1 MMREFNTNA
10 SCGSHPNCPPVMQCS
25 ACRDADQAMDSRCV
39 RRRRVLSAKGGVQR
53 IGQRVLVLLIAALWP
68 FAVHVQELIANQG
81 VSVQSL
87 SQNEAR
93 LFFSM
98 RLQRWPDDR
107 PIKVF
112 VLPDDHP
119 LHASFSKNLLGLF
132 PYQLRGVWDR
142 QLFSG
147 TGQAPTTVADED
159 EMIRR
164 VASTPG
170 AIGYVRNIPQSSRV
184 TRLEVH

>member
-1 MMREFNTNA
+1 MA
-10 SCGSHPNCPPVMQCS
+10 WIAG
-25 ACRDADQAMDSRCV
+25 
-39 RRRRVLSAKGGVQR
+39 
-53 IGQRVLVLLIAALWP
+53 LVTILWP
-68 FAVHVQELIANQG
+68 MSASVQELIANQDLAHRP
-81 VSVQSL
+81 L

-93 LFFSM
+93 LIFSM
-98 RLQRWPDDR
+98 RLQRWSDDK
-107 PIKVF
+107 PVKVF

-119 LHASFSKNLLGLF
+119 LHAAFAKNVLGLF

-147 TGQAPTTVADED
+147 TGQAPTTVATEE

-170 AIGYVRNIPQSSRV
+170 AIGYARVNPQDPRV
-184 TRLEVH
+184 HTLEVQ

>member
-1 MMREFNTNA
+1 MA
-10 SCGSHPNCPPVMQCS
+10 SQCFCQPFS
-25 ACRDADQAMDSRCV
+25 PQTR
-39 RRRRVLSAKGGVQR
+39 GGVQR
-53 IGQRVLVLLIAALWP
+53 ALIMLVAAFWP
-68 FAVHVQELIANQG
+68 FAVQVQELIANQG
-81 VSVQSL
+81 VPAQSL
-87 SQNEAR
+87 TQNEAR

-107 PIKVF
+107 PVKVF

-119 LHASFSKNLLGLF
+119 VHALFAKKVLGLF

-170 AIGYVRNIPQSSRV
+170 AIGYARTIPQDSRV

>member
-1 MMREFNTNA
+1 MESQYF
-10 SCGSHPNCPPVMQCS
+10 CQPVAPQT
-25 ACRDADQAMDSRCV
+25 R
-39 RRRRVLSAKGGVQR
+39 GGVQR
-53 IGQRVLVLLIAALWP
+53 ALVMLIAALWP
-68 FAVHVQELIANQG
+68 FAAQVQELIANQN
-81 VSVQSL
+81 VPPQSL

-112 VLPDDHP
+112 VLPDDDP
-119 LHASFSKNLLGLF
+119 LHASFSKKLLGLF

-170 AIGYVRNIPQSSRV
+170 AIGYAWKIPQDPRV